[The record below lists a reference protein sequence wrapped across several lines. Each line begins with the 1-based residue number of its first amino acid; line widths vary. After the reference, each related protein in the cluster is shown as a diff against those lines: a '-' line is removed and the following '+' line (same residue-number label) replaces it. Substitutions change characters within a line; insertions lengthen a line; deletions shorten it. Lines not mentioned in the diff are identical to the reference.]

1 MAKKTLYKIFAFGVS
16 VITIT
21 AVLILSVFYSY
32 SDNQLKEQLRV
43 VESVVENQLAQDDD
57 TAFISNHIDKNV
69 RITLV
74 AKDGAVVADSQESAN
89 KLGNHLNRQEI
100 QQAIKNGEATVTRHS
115 DTQEKKVYYFAKQLD
130 NGNILRVS
138 TEAKSIGK
146 FFSDYIIYIILCI
159 IVVIVAAV
167 FVSMGITKS
176 IVKPITQLG
185 QSLDNIDKFKSDE
198 ELKPLVNALL
208 QQKKKQKMLDKQKKQ
223 FTANVSHELKTPLTS
238 IAGYAELIETGMA
251 KPEDIKPFAGVI
263 RKQALRL
270 VNLSEDIIQLSQLEE
285 SDDEDMSFESVNLY
299 EIAQR
304 CVEALNINAIN
315 KCVTLNLTGE
325 ECYIRGK
332 AQLVE
337 ELVYN
342 LCDNA
347 IRYNKENGNVTV
359 TVTSLEKGAS
369 VSVKDTGIGIPK
381 KYQERIFERFFRVDK
396 SRSKATGGTG
406 LGLAIVKHITQL
418 HDAKLE
424 ISSEEGKV
432 TIYSKGNFCM
442 KRKSGLSKFNGFL
455 AIVLVICLAA
465 TAFVI
470 NKYPKIEAADA
481 NGGADAKDVAVI
493 DEFKAGTYGGK
504 EFKTQEDVVNYY
516 KECYDYTKTLTAE
529 YKTDSGE
536 THSYYKM
543 LGTETL
549 EVNNLLVEGKSNDI
563 INKLVPGIVGGLFK
577 GGTNGLSPSGNRD
590 PKGDTK
596 NDGKMD
602 CTTSHLT
609 ADDVLAANVKD
620 NNDGTITMVIQPKE
634 ALLSTP
640 GEDSQGRFFNSLG
653 DISSVVESISV
664 LSFSQGTVKDNFVVD
679 YKGGTGTF
687 VIDTKTNEITKADY
701 TMLVHIDVKHANV
714 AVLKD
719 KSASLDIKYQCE
731 YPASDDYLA
740 GQNIGLTRVK

>member
-74 AKDGAVVADSQESAN
+74 AKDGTVIADSQESAN

-100 QQAIKNGEATVTRHS
+100 KQAIKNGEATVTRHS
-115 DTQEKKVYYFAKQLD
+115 DTQGKKVYYFAKQLD
-130 NGNILRVS
+130 NGNVLRVS

-146 FFSDYIIYIILCI
+146 FFSDYIIYIFLCI

-315 KCVTLNLTGE
+315 KGVTLNLTGE

-359 TVTSLEKGAS
+359 TVTPLENGAS
-369 VSVKDTGIGIPK
+369 VSVKDTGIGIPE

-424 ISSEEGKV
+424 ISSEEGK
-432 TIYSKGNFCM
+432 
-442 KRKSGLSKFNGFL
+442 
-455 AIVLVICLAA
+455 
-465 TAFVI
+465 
-470 NKYPKIEAADA
+470 
-481 NGGADAKDVAVI
+481 
-493 DEFKAGTYGGK
+493 
-504 EFKTQEDVVNYY
+504 
-516 KECYDYTKTLTAE
+516 
-529 YKTDSGE
+529 
-536 THSYYKM
+536 
-543 LGTETL
+543 GTE
-549 EVNNLLVEGKSNDI
+549 I
-563 INKLVPGIVGGLFK
+563 IVTFK
-577 GGTNGLSPSGNRD
+577 D
-590 PKGDTK
+590 
-596 NDGKMD
+596 
-602 CTTSHLT
+602 
-609 ADDVLAANVKD
+609 
-620 NNDGTITMVIQPKE
+620 
-634 ALLSTP
+634 
-640 GEDSQGRFFNSLG
+640 
-653 DISSVVESISV
+653 
-664 LSFSQGTVKDNFVVD
+664 
-679 YKGGTGTF
+679 
-687 VIDTKTNEITKADY
+687 
-701 TMLVHIDVKHANV
+701 
-714 AVLKD
+714 
-719 KSASLDIKYQCE
+719 
-731 YPASDDYLA
+731 
-740 GQNIGLTRVK
+740 

>member
-74 AKDGAVVADSQESAN
+74 AKDGTVIADSQESEN

-115 DTQEKKVYYFAKQLD
+115 DTQGKKVYYFAKQLD

-138 TEAKSIGK
+138 AEAKSIGK
-146 FFSDYIIYIILCI
+146 FFSDYIIYIFLCI
-159 IVVIVAAV
+159 IVVIIAAV

-359 TVTSLEKGAS
+359 TVNPLEKGAS

-424 ISSEEGKV
+424 ISSEEGK
-432 TIYSKGNFCM
+432 
-442 KRKSGLSKFNGFL
+442 
-455 AIVLVICLAA
+455 
-465 TAFVI
+465 
-470 NKYPKIEAADA
+470 
-481 NGGADAKDVAVI
+481 
-493 DEFKAGTYGGK
+493 
-504 EFKTQEDVVNYY
+504 
-516 KECYDYTKTLTAE
+516 
-529 YKTDSGE
+529 
-536 THSYYKM
+536 
-543 LGTETL
+543 GTE
-549 EVNNLLVEGKSNDI
+549 I
-563 INKLVPGIVGGLFK
+563 IVTFK
-577 GGTNGLSPSGNRD
+577 D
-590 PKGDTK
+590 
-596 NDGKMD
+596 
-602 CTTSHLT
+602 
-609 ADDVLAANVKD
+609 
-620 NNDGTITMVIQPKE
+620 
-634 ALLSTP
+634 
-640 GEDSQGRFFNSLG
+640 
-653 DISSVVESISV
+653 
-664 LSFSQGTVKDNFVVD
+664 
-679 YKGGTGTF
+679 
-687 VIDTKTNEITKADY
+687 
-701 TMLVHIDVKHANV
+701 
-714 AVLKD
+714 
-719 KSASLDIKYQCE
+719 
-731 YPASDDYLA
+731 
-740 GQNIGLTRVK
+740 

>member
-74 AKDGAVVADSQESAN
+74 AKDGTVIADSQESAN

-130 NGNILRVS
+130 NGNVLRVS
-138 TEAKSIGK
+138 AEAKSIGK
-146 FFSDYIIYIILCI
+146 FFSDYIIYILLCI
-159 IVVIVAAV
+159 IVVIVTAV

-424 ISSEEGKV
+424 ISSEEGK
-432 TIYSKGNFCM
+432 
-442 KRKSGLSKFNGFL
+442 
-455 AIVLVICLAA
+455 
-465 TAFVI
+465 
-470 NKYPKIEAADA
+470 
-481 NGGADAKDVAVI
+481 
-493 DEFKAGTYGGK
+493 
-504 EFKTQEDVVNYY
+504 
-516 KECYDYTKTLTAE
+516 
-529 YKTDSGE
+529 
-536 THSYYKM
+536 
-543 LGTETL
+543 GTE
-549 EVNNLLVEGKSNDI
+549 I
-563 INKLVPGIVGGLFK
+563 IVTFK
-577 GGTNGLSPSGNRD
+577 D
-590 PKGDTK
+590 
-596 NDGKMD
+596 
-602 CTTSHLT
+602 
-609 ADDVLAANVKD
+609 
-620 NNDGTITMVIQPKE
+620 
-634 ALLSTP
+634 
-640 GEDSQGRFFNSLG
+640 
-653 DISSVVESISV
+653 
-664 LSFSQGTVKDNFVVD
+664 
-679 YKGGTGTF
+679 
-687 VIDTKTNEITKADY
+687 
-701 TMLVHIDVKHANV
+701 
-714 AVLKD
+714 
-719 KSASLDIKYQCE
+719 
-731 YPASDDYLA
+731 
-740 GQNIGLTRVK
+740 

>member
-74 AKDGAVVADSQESAN
+74 AKDGTVIADSQESVN

-115 DTQEKKVYYFAKQLD
+115 DTQGKKVYYFAKQLD
-130 NGNILRVS
+130 NGNVLRVS
-138 TEAKSIGK
+138 AEAKSIGK
-146 FFSDYIIYIILCI
+146 FFSDYIIYIFLCI

-270 VNLSEDIIQLSQLEE
+270 VSLSEDIIQLSQLEE

-359 TVTSLEKGAS
+359 TVTPLEKGAS

-424 ISSEEGKV
+424 ISSEEGK
-432 TIYSKGNFCM
+432 
-442 KRKSGLSKFNGFL
+442 
-455 AIVLVICLAA
+455 
-465 TAFVI
+465 
-470 NKYPKIEAADA
+470 
-481 NGGADAKDVAVI
+481 
-493 DEFKAGTYGGK
+493 
-504 EFKTQEDVVNYY
+504 
-516 KECYDYTKTLTAE
+516 
-529 YKTDSGE
+529 
-536 THSYYKM
+536 
-543 LGTETL
+543 GTE
-549 EVNNLLVEGKSNDI
+549 I
-563 INKLVPGIVGGLFK
+563 IVTFK
-577 GGTNGLSPSGNRD
+577 D
-590 PKGDTK
+590 
-596 NDGKMD
+596 
-602 CTTSHLT
+602 
-609 ADDVLAANVKD
+609 
-620 NNDGTITMVIQPKE
+620 
-634 ALLSTP
+634 
-640 GEDSQGRFFNSLG
+640 
-653 DISSVVESISV
+653 
-664 LSFSQGTVKDNFVVD
+664 
-679 YKGGTGTF
+679 
-687 VIDTKTNEITKADY
+687 
-701 TMLVHIDVKHANV
+701 
-714 AVLKD
+714 
-719 KSASLDIKYQCE
+719 
-731 YPASDDYLA
+731 
-740 GQNIGLTRVK
+740 

>member
-74 AKDGAVVADSQESAN
+74 AKDGTVIADSQENAN

-130 NGNILRVS
+130 NGNVLRVS
-138 TEAKSIGK
+138 AEAKSIGK
-146 FFSDYIIYIILCI
+146 FFSDYIIYILLCI
-159 IVVIVAAV
+159 IVVIVTAV

-315 KCVTLNLTGE
+315 KGVTLNLTGE

-359 TVTSLEKGAS
+359 TVTPLEKGAS
-369 VSVKDTGIGIPK
+369 VSVKDTGIGIPE

-424 ISSEEGKV
+424 ISSEEGK
-432 TIYSKGNFCM
+432 
-442 KRKSGLSKFNGFL
+442 
-455 AIVLVICLAA
+455 
-465 TAFVI
+465 
-470 NKYPKIEAADA
+470 
-481 NGGADAKDVAVI
+481 
-493 DEFKAGTYGGK
+493 
-504 EFKTQEDVVNYY
+504 
-516 KECYDYTKTLTAE
+516 
-529 YKTDSGE
+529 
-536 THSYYKM
+536 
-543 LGTETL
+543 GTE
-549 EVNNLLVEGKSNDI
+549 I
-563 INKLVPGIVGGLFK
+563 IVTFK
-577 GGTNGLSPSGNRD
+577 D
-590 PKGDTK
+590 
-596 NDGKMD
+596 
-602 CTTSHLT
+602 
-609 ADDVLAANVKD
+609 
-620 NNDGTITMVIQPKE
+620 
-634 ALLSTP
+634 
-640 GEDSQGRFFNSLG
+640 
-653 DISSVVESISV
+653 
-664 LSFSQGTVKDNFVVD
+664 
-679 YKGGTGTF
+679 
-687 VIDTKTNEITKADY
+687 
-701 TMLVHIDVKHANV
+701 
-714 AVLKD
+714 
-719 KSASLDIKYQCE
+719 
-731 YPASDDYLA
+731 
-740 GQNIGLTRVK
+740 

>member
-74 AKDGAVVADSQESAN
+74 AKDGTVIADSQESAN
-89 KLGNHLNRQEI
+89 KLGNHLDRQEI

-115 DTQEKKVYYFAKQLD
+115 DTQGKKVYYFAKQLD
-130 NGNILRVS
+130 NGNVLRVS
-138 TEAKSIGK
+138 AEAKSIGK
-146 FFSDYIIYIILCI
+146 FFSDYIIYIFLCI

-304 CVEALNINAIN
+304 CVEALNINAII

-359 TVTSLEKGAS
+359 TVSPLEKGAS

-424 ISSEEGKV
+424 ISSEEGK
-432 TIYSKGNFCM
+432 
-442 KRKSGLSKFNGFL
+442 
-455 AIVLVICLAA
+455 
-465 TAFVI
+465 
-470 NKYPKIEAADA
+470 
-481 NGGADAKDVAVI
+481 
-493 DEFKAGTYGGK
+493 
-504 EFKTQEDVVNYY
+504 
-516 KECYDYTKTLTAE
+516 
-529 YKTDSGE
+529 
-536 THSYYKM
+536 
-543 LGTETL
+543 GTE
-549 EVNNLLVEGKSNDI
+549 I
-563 INKLVPGIVGGLFK
+563 IVTFK
-577 GGTNGLSPSGNRD
+577 D
-590 PKGDTK
+590 
-596 NDGKMD
+596 
-602 CTTSHLT
+602 
-609 ADDVLAANVKD
+609 
-620 NNDGTITMVIQPKE
+620 
-634 ALLSTP
+634 
-640 GEDSQGRFFNSLG
+640 
-653 DISSVVESISV
+653 
-664 LSFSQGTVKDNFVVD
+664 
-679 YKGGTGTF
+679 
-687 VIDTKTNEITKADY
+687 
-701 TMLVHIDVKHANV
+701 
-714 AVLKD
+714 
-719 KSASLDIKYQCE
+719 
-731 YPASDDYLA
+731 
-740 GQNIGLTRVK
+740 

>member
-74 AKDGAVVADSQESAN
+74 AKDGTVIADSQESAN
-89 KLGNHLNRQEI
+89 KLENHLNRQEI

-115 DTQEKKVYYFAKQLD
+115 DTQGKKIYYFAKQLD
-130 NGNILRVS
+130 NGNVLRVS
-138 TEAKSIGK
+138 AEAKSIGK
-146 FFSDYIIYIILCI
+146 FFSDYIIYILLCI
-159 IVVIVAAV
+159 IVVIVTAV

-359 TVTSLEKGAS
+359 TVTPLEKGAS

-424 ISSEEGKV
+424 ISSEEGK
-432 TIYSKGNFCM
+432 
-442 KRKSGLSKFNGFL
+442 
-455 AIVLVICLAA
+455 
-465 TAFVI
+465 
-470 NKYPKIEAADA
+470 
-481 NGGADAKDVAVI
+481 
-493 DEFKAGTYGGK
+493 
-504 EFKTQEDVVNYY
+504 
-516 KECYDYTKTLTAE
+516 
-529 YKTDSGE
+529 
-536 THSYYKM
+536 
-543 LGTETL
+543 GTE
-549 EVNNLLVEGKSNDI
+549 I
-563 INKLVPGIVGGLFK
+563 IVTFK
-577 GGTNGLSPSGNRD
+577 D
-590 PKGDTK
+590 
-596 NDGKMD
+596 
-602 CTTSHLT
+602 
-609 ADDVLAANVKD
+609 
-620 NNDGTITMVIQPKE
+620 
-634 ALLSTP
+634 
-640 GEDSQGRFFNSLG
+640 
-653 DISSVVESISV
+653 
-664 LSFSQGTVKDNFVVD
+664 
-679 YKGGTGTF
+679 
-687 VIDTKTNEITKADY
+687 
-701 TMLVHIDVKHANV
+701 
-714 AVLKD
+714 
-719 KSASLDIKYQCE
+719 
-731 YPASDDYLA
+731 
-740 GQNIGLTRVK
+740 

>member
-359 TVTSLEKGAS
+359 TVTPLEKGAS

-424 ISSEEGKV
+424 ISSEEGK
-432 TIYSKGNFCM
+432 
-442 KRKSGLSKFNGFL
+442 
-455 AIVLVICLAA
+455 
-465 TAFVI
+465 
-470 NKYPKIEAADA
+470 
-481 NGGADAKDVAVI
+481 
-493 DEFKAGTYGGK
+493 
-504 EFKTQEDVVNYY
+504 
-516 KECYDYTKTLTAE
+516 
-529 YKTDSGE
+529 
-536 THSYYKM
+536 
-543 LGTETL
+543 GTE
-549 EVNNLLVEGKSNDI
+549 I
-563 INKLVPGIVGGLFK
+563 IVTFK
-577 GGTNGLSPSGNRD
+577 D
-590 PKGDTK
+590 
-596 NDGKMD
+596 
-602 CTTSHLT
+602 
-609 ADDVLAANVKD
+609 
-620 NNDGTITMVIQPKE
+620 
-634 ALLSTP
+634 
-640 GEDSQGRFFNSLG
+640 
-653 DISSVVESISV
+653 
-664 LSFSQGTVKDNFVVD
+664 
-679 YKGGTGTF
+679 
-687 VIDTKTNEITKADY
+687 
-701 TMLVHIDVKHANV
+701 
-714 AVLKD
+714 
-719 KSASLDIKYQCE
+719 
-731 YPASDDYLA
+731 
-740 GQNIGLTRVK
+740 

>member
-74 AKDGAVVADSQESAN
+74 AKDGTVIADSQESVN
-89 KLGNHLNRQEI
+89 NLGNHLNRQEI

-115 DTQEKKVYYFAKQLD
+115 DTQGKKIYYFAKQLD

-146 FFSDYIIYIILCI
+146 FFSDYIIYILLCI
-159 IVVIVAAV
+159 IVVIVTAV

-315 KCVTLNLTGE
+315 KGVTLNLIGE
-325 ECYIRGK
+325 QCYIRGK

-359 TVTSLEKGAS
+359 TVTPLEKGAS
-369 VSVKDTGIGIPK
+369 VSVKDTGIGIPE

-424 ISSEEGKV
+424 ISSEEGK
-432 TIYSKGNFCM
+432 
-442 KRKSGLSKFNGFL
+442 
-455 AIVLVICLAA
+455 
-465 TAFVI
+465 
-470 NKYPKIEAADA
+470 
-481 NGGADAKDVAVI
+481 
-493 DEFKAGTYGGK
+493 
-504 EFKTQEDVVNYY
+504 
-516 KECYDYTKTLTAE
+516 
-529 YKTDSGE
+529 
-536 THSYYKM
+536 
-543 LGTETL
+543 GTE
-549 EVNNLLVEGKSNDI
+549 I
-563 INKLVPGIVGGLFK
+563 IVTFK
-577 GGTNGLSPSGNRD
+577 D
-590 PKGDTK
+590 
-596 NDGKMD
+596 
-602 CTTSHLT
+602 
-609 ADDVLAANVKD
+609 
-620 NNDGTITMVIQPKE
+620 
-634 ALLSTP
+634 
-640 GEDSQGRFFNSLG
+640 
-653 DISSVVESISV
+653 
-664 LSFSQGTVKDNFVVD
+664 
-679 YKGGTGTF
+679 
-687 VIDTKTNEITKADY
+687 
-701 TMLVHIDVKHANV
+701 
-714 AVLKD
+714 
-719 KSASLDIKYQCE
+719 
-731 YPASDDYLA
+731 
-740 GQNIGLTRVK
+740 

>member
-43 VESVVENQLAQDDD
+43 IENVVENQLAQDDD

-74 AKDGAVVADSQESAN
+74 AKDGTVIADSQESAN
-89 KLGNHLNRQEI
+89 KLGNHLDRQEI

-115 DTQEKKVYYFAKQLD
+115 DTQGKKVYYFAKQLD
-130 NGNILRVS
+130 NGDVLRVS
-138 TEAKSIGK
+138 AEAKSIGK
-146 FFSDYIIYIILCI
+146 FFSDYIIYIFLCI

-270 VNLSEDIIQLSQLEE
+270 VSLSEDIIQLSQLEE

-359 TVTSLEKGAS
+359 TVTPLEKGAS

-424 ISSEEGKV
+424 ISSEEGK
-432 TIYSKGNFCM
+432 
-442 KRKSGLSKFNGFL
+442 
-455 AIVLVICLAA
+455 
-465 TAFVI
+465 
-470 NKYPKIEAADA
+470 
-481 NGGADAKDVAVI
+481 
-493 DEFKAGTYGGK
+493 
-504 EFKTQEDVVNYY
+504 
-516 KECYDYTKTLTAE
+516 
-529 YKTDSGE
+529 
-536 THSYYKM
+536 
-543 LGTETL
+543 GTE
-549 EVNNLLVEGKSNDI
+549 I
-563 INKLVPGIVGGLFK
+563 IVTFK
-577 GGTNGLSPSGNRD
+577 D
-590 PKGDTK
+590 
-596 NDGKMD
+596 
-602 CTTSHLT
+602 
-609 ADDVLAANVKD
+609 
-620 NNDGTITMVIQPKE
+620 
-634 ALLSTP
+634 
-640 GEDSQGRFFNSLG
+640 
-653 DISSVVESISV
+653 
-664 LSFSQGTVKDNFVVD
+664 
-679 YKGGTGTF
+679 
-687 VIDTKTNEITKADY
+687 
-701 TMLVHIDVKHANV
+701 
-714 AVLKD
+714 
-719 KSASLDIKYQCE
+719 
-731 YPASDDYLA
+731 
-740 GQNIGLTRVK
+740 

>member
-74 AKDGAVVADSQESAN
+74 AKDGTVIADSQESVN

-115 DTQEKKVYYFAKQLD
+115 DTQGKKVYYFAKQLD
-130 NGNILRVS
+130 NGDVLRVS
-138 TEAKSIGK
+138 AEAKSIGK
-146 FFSDYIIYIILCI
+146 FFSDYIIYILLCI
-159 IVVIVAAV
+159 IVVIVTAV

-359 TVTSLEKGAS
+359 TVTPLEKGAS

-424 ISSEEGKV
+424 ISSEEGK
-432 TIYSKGNFCM
+432 
-442 KRKSGLSKFNGFL
+442 
-455 AIVLVICLAA
+455 
-465 TAFVI
+465 
-470 NKYPKIEAADA
+470 
-481 NGGADAKDVAVI
+481 
-493 DEFKAGTYGGK
+493 
-504 EFKTQEDVVNYY
+504 
-516 KECYDYTKTLTAE
+516 
-529 YKTDSGE
+529 
-536 THSYYKM
+536 
-543 LGTETL
+543 GTE
-549 EVNNLLVEGKSNDI
+549 I
-563 INKLVPGIVGGLFK
+563 IVTFK
-577 GGTNGLSPSGNRD
+577 D
-590 PKGDTK
+590 
-596 NDGKMD
+596 
-602 CTTSHLT
+602 
-609 ADDVLAANVKD
+609 
-620 NNDGTITMVIQPKE
+620 
-634 ALLSTP
+634 
-640 GEDSQGRFFNSLG
+640 
-653 DISSVVESISV
+653 
-664 LSFSQGTVKDNFVVD
+664 
-679 YKGGTGTF
+679 
-687 VIDTKTNEITKADY
+687 
-701 TMLVHIDVKHANV
+701 
-714 AVLKD
+714 
-719 KSASLDIKYQCE
+719 
-731 YPASDDYLA
+731 
-740 GQNIGLTRVK
+740 

>member
-74 AKDGAVVADSQESAN
+74 AKDGTVIADSQESAN
-89 KLGNHLNRQEI
+89 KLGNHLDRQEI

-138 TEAKSIGK
+138 AEAKSIGK
-146 FFSDYIIYIILCI
+146 FFSDYIMYIFLCI

-359 TVTSLEKGAS
+359 TVTPLEKGAS

-424 ISSEEGKV
+424 ISSEEGK
-432 TIYSKGNFCM
+432 
-442 KRKSGLSKFNGFL
+442 
-455 AIVLVICLAA
+455 
-465 TAFVI
+465 
-470 NKYPKIEAADA
+470 
-481 NGGADAKDVAVI
+481 
-493 DEFKAGTYGGK
+493 
-504 EFKTQEDVVNYY
+504 
-516 KECYDYTKTLTAE
+516 
-529 YKTDSGE
+529 
-536 THSYYKM
+536 
-543 LGTETL
+543 GTE
-549 EVNNLLVEGKSNDI
+549 I
-563 INKLVPGIVGGLFK
+563 IVTFK
-577 GGTNGLSPSGNRD
+577 D
-590 PKGDTK
+590 
-596 NDGKMD
+596 
-602 CTTSHLT
+602 
-609 ADDVLAANVKD
+609 
-620 NNDGTITMVIQPKE
+620 
-634 ALLSTP
+634 
-640 GEDSQGRFFNSLG
+640 
-653 DISSVVESISV
+653 
-664 LSFSQGTVKDNFVVD
+664 
-679 YKGGTGTF
+679 
-687 VIDTKTNEITKADY
+687 
-701 TMLVHIDVKHANV
+701 
-714 AVLKD
+714 
-719 KSASLDIKYQCE
+719 
-731 YPASDDYLA
+731 
-740 GQNIGLTRVK
+740 

>member
-74 AKDGAVVADSQESAN
+74 AKDGTVIADSQESAN

-115 DTQEKKVYYFAKQLD
+115 DTQGKKIYYFAKQLD
-130 NGNILRVS
+130 NGNVLRVS
-138 TEAKSIGK
+138 AEAKSIGK
-146 FFSDYIIYIILCI
+146 FFSDYIIYILLCI
-159 IVVIVAAV
+159 IVVIVTAV

-198 ELKPLVNALL
+198 ELKPLVNTLL

-424 ISSEEGKV
+424 ISSEEGK
-432 TIYSKGNFCM
+432 
-442 KRKSGLSKFNGFL
+442 
-455 AIVLVICLAA
+455 
-465 TAFVI
+465 
-470 NKYPKIEAADA
+470 
-481 NGGADAKDVAVI
+481 
-493 DEFKAGTYGGK
+493 
-504 EFKTQEDVVNYY
+504 
-516 KECYDYTKTLTAE
+516 
-529 YKTDSGE
+529 
-536 THSYYKM
+536 
-543 LGTETL
+543 GTE
-549 EVNNLLVEGKSNDI
+549 I
-563 INKLVPGIVGGLFK
+563 IVTFK
-577 GGTNGLSPSGNRD
+577 D
-590 PKGDTK
+590 
-596 NDGKMD
+596 
-602 CTTSHLT
+602 
-609 ADDVLAANVKD
+609 
-620 NNDGTITMVIQPKE
+620 
-634 ALLSTP
+634 
-640 GEDSQGRFFNSLG
+640 
-653 DISSVVESISV
+653 
-664 LSFSQGTVKDNFVVD
+664 
-679 YKGGTGTF
+679 
-687 VIDTKTNEITKADY
+687 
-701 TMLVHIDVKHANV
+701 
-714 AVLKD
+714 
-719 KSASLDIKYQCE
+719 
-731 YPASDDYLA
+731 
-740 GQNIGLTRVK
+740 

>member
-74 AKDGAVVADSQESAN
+74 AKDGTVIADSQENAN

-115 DTQEKKVYYFAKQLD
+115 DTQGKKVYYFAKQLD

-138 TEAKSIGK
+138 AEAKSIGK
-146 FFSDYIIYIILCI
+146 FFSDYIIYILLCI
-159 IVVIVAAV
+159 IVVIVTAV

-198 ELKPLVNALL
+198 EHKPLVNALL

-315 KCVTLNLTGE
+315 KGVTLNLTGE

-359 TVTSLEKGAS
+359 TVTPLEKGAS

-424 ISSEEGKV
+424 ISSEEGK
-432 TIYSKGNFCM
+432 
-442 KRKSGLSKFNGFL
+442 
-455 AIVLVICLAA
+455 
-465 TAFVI
+465 
-470 NKYPKIEAADA
+470 
-481 NGGADAKDVAVI
+481 
-493 DEFKAGTYGGK
+493 
-504 EFKTQEDVVNYY
+504 
-516 KECYDYTKTLTAE
+516 
-529 YKTDSGE
+529 
-536 THSYYKM
+536 
-543 LGTETL
+543 GTE
-549 EVNNLLVEGKSNDI
+549 I
-563 INKLVPGIVGGLFK
+563 IVTFK
-577 GGTNGLSPSGNRD
+577 D
-590 PKGDTK
+590 
-596 NDGKMD
+596 
-602 CTTSHLT
+602 
-609 ADDVLAANVKD
+609 
-620 NNDGTITMVIQPKE
+620 
-634 ALLSTP
+634 
-640 GEDSQGRFFNSLG
+640 
-653 DISSVVESISV
+653 
-664 LSFSQGTVKDNFVVD
+664 
-679 YKGGTGTF
+679 
-687 VIDTKTNEITKADY
+687 
-701 TMLVHIDVKHANV
+701 
-714 AVLKD
+714 
-719 KSASLDIKYQCE
+719 
-731 YPASDDYLA
+731 
-740 GQNIGLTRVK
+740 

>member
-74 AKDGAVVADSQESAN
+74 AKDGTVIADSQESAN

-138 TEAKSIGK
+138 AEAKSIGK
-146 FFSDYIIYIILCI
+146 FFSDYIIYILLCI
-159 IVVIVAAV
+159 IVVIVTAV

-270 VNLSEDIIQLSQLEE
+270 VSLSEDIIQLSQLEE

-315 KCVTLNLTGE
+315 KGVTLNLTGE

-359 TVTSLEKGAS
+359 TVTPLEKGAS

-396 SRSKATGGTG
+396 SRSKVTGGTG

-424 ISSEEGKV
+424 ISSEEGK
-432 TIYSKGNFCM
+432 
-442 KRKSGLSKFNGFL
+442 
-455 AIVLVICLAA
+455 
-465 TAFVI
+465 
-470 NKYPKIEAADA
+470 
-481 NGGADAKDVAVI
+481 
-493 DEFKAGTYGGK
+493 
-504 EFKTQEDVVNYY
+504 
-516 KECYDYTKTLTAE
+516 
-529 YKTDSGE
+529 
-536 THSYYKM
+536 
-543 LGTETL
+543 GTE
-549 EVNNLLVEGKSNDI
+549 I
-563 INKLVPGIVGGLFK
+563 IVTFK
-577 GGTNGLSPSGNRD
+577 D
-590 PKGDTK
+590 
-596 NDGKMD
+596 
-602 CTTSHLT
+602 
-609 ADDVLAANVKD
+609 
-620 NNDGTITMVIQPKE
+620 
-634 ALLSTP
+634 
-640 GEDSQGRFFNSLG
+640 
-653 DISSVVESISV
+653 
-664 LSFSQGTVKDNFVVD
+664 
-679 YKGGTGTF
+679 
-687 VIDTKTNEITKADY
+687 
-701 TMLVHIDVKHANV
+701 
-714 AVLKD
+714 
-719 KSASLDIKYQCE
+719 
-731 YPASDDYLA
+731 
-740 GQNIGLTRVK
+740 

>member
-74 AKDGAVVADSQESAN
+74 AKDGTVIADSQESAN

-138 TEAKSIGK
+138 AEAKSIGK
-146 FFSDYIIYIILCI
+146 FFSDYIIYIFLCI

-270 VNLSEDIIQLSQLEE
+270 VSLSEDIIQLSQLEE

-315 KCVTLNLTGE
+315 KGVTLNLTGE

-359 TVTSLEKGAS
+359 TVTPLEKGAS

-424 ISSEEGKV
+424 ISSEEGK
-432 TIYSKGNFCM
+432 
-442 KRKSGLSKFNGFL
+442 
-455 AIVLVICLAA
+455 
-465 TAFVI
+465 
-470 NKYPKIEAADA
+470 
-481 NGGADAKDVAVI
+481 
-493 DEFKAGTYGGK
+493 
-504 EFKTQEDVVNYY
+504 
-516 KECYDYTKTLTAE
+516 
-529 YKTDSGE
+529 
-536 THSYYKM
+536 
-543 LGTETL
+543 GTE
-549 EVNNLLVEGKSNDI
+549 I
-563 INKLVPGIVGGLFK
+563 IVTFK
-577 GGTNGLSPSGNRD
+577 D
-590 PKGDTK
+590 
-596 NDGKMD
+596 
-602 CTTSHLT
+602 
-609 ADDVLAANVKD
+609 
-620 NNDGTITMVIQPKE
+620 
-634 ALLSTP
+634 
-640 GEDSQGRFFNSLG
+640 
-653 DISSVVESISV
+653 
-664 LSFSQGTVKDNFVVD
+664 
-679 YKGGTGTF
+679 
-687 VIDTKTNEITKADY
+687 
-701 TMLVHIDVKHANV
+701 
-714 AVLKD
+714 
-719 KSASLDIKYQCE
+719 
-731 YPASDDYLA
+731 
-740 GQNIGLTRVK
+740 

>member
-74 AKDGAVVADSQESAN
+74 AKDGTVIADSQESAN

-130 NGNILRVS
+130 NGNVLRVS
-138 TEAKSIGK
+138 AEAKSIGK
-146 FFSDYIIYIILCI
+146 FFSDYIIYILLCI
-159 IVVIVAAV
+159 IVVIVTAV

-315 KCVTLNLTGE
+315 KGVTLNLTGE

-359 TVTSLEKGAS
+359 TVSPLEKGAS

-424 ISSEEGKV
+424 ISSEEGK
-432 TIYSKGNFCM
+432 
-442 KRKSGLSKFNGFL
+442 
-455 AIVLVICLAA
+455 
-465 TAFVI
+465 
-470 NKYPKIEAADA
+470 
-481 NGGADAKDVAVI
+481 
-493 DEFKAGTYGGK
+493 
-504 EFKTQEDVVNYY
+504 
-516 KECYDYTKTLTAE
+516 
-529 YKTDSGE
+529 
-536 THSYYKM
+536 
-543 LGTETL
+543 GTE
-549 EVNNLLVEGKSNDI
+549 I
-563 INKLVPGIVGGLFK
+563 IVTFK
-577 GGTNGLSPSGNRD
+577 D
-590 PKGDTK
+590 
-596 NDGKMD
+596 
-602 CTTSHLT
+602 
-609 ADDVLAANVKD
+609 
-620 NNDGTITMVIQPKE
+620 
-634 ALLSTP
+634 
-640 GEDSQGRFFNSLG
+640 
-653 DISSVVESISV
+653 
-664 LSFSQGTVKDNFVVD
+664 
-679 YKGGTGTF
+679 
-687 VIDTKTNEITKADY
+687 
-701 TMLVHIDVKHANV
+701 
-714 AVLKD
+714 
-719 KSASLDIKYQCE
+719 
-731 YPASDDYLA
+731 
-740 GQNIGLTRVK
+740 

>member
-74 AKDGAVVADSQESAN
+74 AKDGTVIADSQESAN

-138 TEAKSIGK
+138 AEAKSIGK
-146 FFSDYIIYIILCI
+146 FFSDYIIYILLCI
-159 IVVIVAAV
+159 IVVIVTAV

-238 IAGYAELIETGMA
+238 IAGYAEQKETGMA

-270 VNLSEDIIQLSQLEE
+270 VSLSEDIIQLSQLEE

-315 KCVTLNLTGE
+315 KGVTLNLTGE

-359 TVTSLEKGAS
+359 TVTPLEKGAS

-424 ISSEEGKV
+424 ISSEEGK
-432 TIYSKGNFCM
+432 
-442 KRKSGLSKFNGFL
+442 
-455 AIVLVICLAA
+455 
-465 TAFVI
+465 
-470 NKYPKIEAADA
+470 
-481 NGGADAKDVAVI
+481 
-493 DEFKAGTYGGK
+493 
-504 EFKTQEDVVNYY
+504 
-516 KECYDYTKTLTAE
+516 
-529 YKTDSGE
+529 
-536 THSYYKM
+536 
-543 LGTETL
+543 GTE
-549 EVNNLLVEGKSNDI
+549 I
-563 INKLVPGIVGGLFK
+563 IVTFK
-577 GGTNGLSPSGNRD
+577 D
-590 PKGDTK
+590 
-596 NDGKMD
+596 
-602 CTTSHLT
+602 
-609 ADDVLAANVKD
+609 
-620 NNDGTITMVIQPKE
+620 
-634 ALLSTP
+634 
-640 GEDSQGRFFNSLG
+640 
-653 DISSVVESISV
+653 
-664 LSFSQGTVKDNFVVD
+664 
-679 YKGGTGTF
+679 
-687 VIDTKTNEITKADY
+687 
-701 TMLVHIDVKHANV
+701 
-714 AVLKD
+714 
-719 KSASLDIKYQCE
+719 
-731 YPASDDYLA
+731 
-740 GQNIGLTRVK
+740 

>member
-57 TAFISNHIDKNV
+57 TTFISNHIDKNV

-74 AKDGAVVADSQESAN
+74 AKDGTVIADSQESAN

-115 DTQEKKVYYFAKQLD
+115 DTQEKKIYYFAKQLD

-138 TEAKSIGK
+138 AEAKSIGK
-146 FFSDYIIYIILCI
+146 FFSDYIIYIFLCI

-359 TVTSLEKGAS
+359 TVTPLEKGAS

-424 ISSEEGKV
+424 ISSEEGK
-432 TIYSKGNFCM
+432 
-442 KRKSGLSKFNGFL
+442 
-455 AIVLVICLAA
+455 
-465 TAFVI
+465 
-470 NKYPKIEAADA
+470 
-481 NGGADAKDVAVI
+481 
-493 DEFKAGTYGGK
+493 
-504 EFKTQEDVVNYY
+504 
-516 KECYDYTKTLTAE
+516 
-529 YKTDSGE
+529 
-536 THSYYKM
+536 
-543 LGTETL
+543 GTE
-549 EVNNLLVEGKSNDI
+549 I
-563 INKLVPGIVGGLFK
+563 IVTFK
-577 GGTNGLSPSGNRD
+577 D
-590 PKGDTK
+590 
-596 NDGKMD
+596 
-602 CTTSHLT
+602 
-609 ADDVLAANVKD
+609 
-620 NNDGTITMVIQPKE
+620 
-634 ALLSTP
+634 
-640 GEDSQGRFFNSLG
+640 
-653 DISSVVESISV
+653 
-664 LSFSQGTVKDNFVVD
+664 
-679 YKGGTGTF
+679 
-687 VIDTKTNEITKADY
+687 
-701 TMLVHIDVKHANV
+701 
-714 AVLKD
+714 
-719 KSASLDIKYQCE
+719 
-731 YPASDDYLA
+731 
-740 GQNIGLTRVK
+740 

>member
-1 MAKKTLYKIFAFGVS
+1 VAKKTLYKIFAFGVS

-74 AKDGAVVADSQESAN
+74 AKDGTVIADSQESAN

-115 DTQEKKVYYFAKQLD
+115 DTQGKKIYYFAKQLD

-146 FFSDYIIYIILCI
+146 FFSDYIIYILLCI
-159 IVVIVAAV
+159 IVVIVTAV

-315 KCVTLNLTGE
+315 KGVTLNLTGE

-359 TVTSLEKGAS
+359 TVTPLEKGAS

-424 ISSEEGKV
+424 ISSEE
-432 TIYSKGNFCM
+432 SKGTEI
-442 KRKSGLSKFNGFL
+442 
-455 AIVLVICLAA
+455 IV
-465 TAFVI
+465 TF
-470 NKYPKIEAADA
+470 
-481 NGGADAKDVAVI
+481 KD
-493 DEFKAGTYGGK
+493 
-504 EFKTQEDVVNYY
+504 
-516 KECYDYTKTLTAE
+516 
-529 YKTDSGE
+529 
-536 THSYYKM
+536 
-543 LGTETL
+543 
-549 EVNNLLVEGKSNDI
+549 
-563 INKLVPGIVGGLFK
+563 
-577 GGTNGLSPSGNRD
+577 
-590 PKGDTK
+590 
-596 NDGKMD
+596 
-602 CTTSHLT
+602 
-609 ADDVLAANVKD
+609 
-620 NNDGTITMVIQPKE
+620 
-634 ALLSTP
+634 
-640 GEDSQGRFFNSLG
+640 
-653 DISSVVESISV
+653 
-664 LSFSQGTVKDNFVVD
+664 
-679 YKGGTGTF
+679 
-687 VIDTKTNEITKADY
+687 
-701 TMLVHIDVKHANV
+701 
-714 AVLKD
+714 
-719 KSASLDIKYQCE
+719 
-731 YPASDDYLA
+731 
-740 GQNIGLTRVK
+740 

>member
-381 KYQERIFERFFRVDK
+381 KYHERIFERFFRVDK

-424 ISSEEGKV
+424 ISSEEGK
-432 TIYSKGNFCM
+432 
-442 KRKSGLSKFNGFL
+442 
-455 AIVLVICLAA
+455 
-465 TAFVI
+465 
-470 NKYPKIEAADA
+470 
-481 NGGADAKDVAVI
+481 
-493 DEFKAGTYGGK
+493 
-504 EFKTQEDVVNYY
+504 
-516 KECYDYTKTLTAE
+516 
-529 YKTDSGE
+529 
-536 THSYYKM
+536 
-543 LGTETL
+543 GTE
-549 EVNNLLVEGKSNDI
+549 I
-563 INKLVPGIVGGLFK
+563 IVTFK
-577 GGTNGLSPSGNRD
+577 D
-590 PKGDTK
+590 
-596 NDGKMD
+596 
-602 CTTSHLT
+602 
-609 ADDVLAANVKD
+609 
-620 NNDGTITMVIQPKE
+620 
-634 ALLSTP
+634 
-640 GEDSQGRFFNSLG
+640 
-653 DISSVVESISV
+653 
-664 LSFSQGTVKDNFVVD
+664 
-679 YKGGTGTF
+679 
-687 VIDTKTNEITKADY
+687 
-701 TMLVHIDVKHANV
+701 
-714 AVLKD
+714 
-719 KSASLDIKYQCE
+719 
-731 YPASDDYLA
+731 
-740 GQNIGLTRVK
+740 

>member
-74 AKDGAVVADSQESAN
+74 AKDGTVIADSQESAN

-115 DTQEKKVYYFAKQLD
+115 DTQGKKVYYFAKQLD

-146 FFSDYIIYIILCI
+146 FFSDYIIYILLCI
-159 IVVIVAAV
+159 IVVIVTAV

-315 KCVTLNLTGE
+315 KGVTLNLTGE

-359 TVTSLEKGAS
+359 TVTPLEKGAS

-424 ISSEEGKV
+424 ISSEEGK
-432 TIYSKGNFCM
+432 
-442 KRKSGLSKFNGFL
+442 
-455 AIVLVICLAA
+455 
-465 TAFVI
+465 
-470 NKYPKIEAADA
+470 
-481 NGGADAKDVAVI
+481 
-493 DEFKAGTYGGK
+493 
-504 EFKTQEDVVNYY
+504 
-516 KECYDYTKTLTAE
+516 
-529 YKTDSGE
+529 
-536 THSYYKM
+536 
-543 LGTETL
+543 GTE
-549 EVNNLLVEGKSNDI
+549 I
-563 INKLVPGIVGGLFK
+563 IVTFK
-577 GGTNGLSPSGNRD
+577 D
-590 PKGDTK
+590 
-596 NDGKMD
+596 
-602 CTTSHLT
+602 
-609 ADDVLAANVKD
+609 
-620 NNDGTITMVIQPKE
+620 
-634 ALLSTP
+634 
-640 GEDSQGRFFNSLG
+640 
-653 DISSVVESISV
+653 
-664 LSFSQGTVKDNFVVD
+664 
-679 YKGGTGTF
+679 
-687 VIDTKTNEITKADY
+687 
-701 TMLVHIDVKHANV
+701 
-714 AVLKD
+714 
-719 KSASLDIKYQCE
+719 
-731 YPASDDYLA
+731 
-740 GQNIGLTRVK
+740 

>member
-1 MAKKTLYKIFAFGVS
+1 VAKKTLYKIFAFGVS

-43 VESVVENQLAQDDD
+43 VESVIENQLAQDDD
-57 TAFISNHIDKNV
+57 TSFISNHIDKNV

-74 AKDGAVVADSQESAN
+74 AKDGTVIADSQESVN

-115 DTQEKKVYYFAKQLD
+115 DTQGKKVYYFAKQLD

-138 TEAKSIGK
+138 AEAKSIGK
-146 FFSDYIIYIILCI
+146 FFSDYIIYILLCI
-159 IVVIVAAV
+159 IVVIVTAV

-359 TVTSLEKGAS
+359 TVTPLEKGAS
-369 VSVKDTGIGIPK
+369 VSVKDTGIGIPE

-424 ISSEEGKV
+424 ISSEEGK
-432 TIYSKGNFCM
+432 
-442 KRKSGLSKFNGFL
+442 
-455 AIVLVICLAA
+455 
-465 TAFVI
+465 
-470 NKYPKIEAADA
+470 
-481 NGGADAKDVAVI
+481 
-493 DEFKAGTYGGK
+493 
-504 EFKTQEDVVNYY
+504 
-516 KECYDYTKTLTAE
+516 
-529 YKTDSGE
+529 
-536 THSYYKM
+536 
-543 LGTETL
+543 GTE
-549 EVNNLLVEGKSNDI
+549 I
-563 INKLVPGIVGGLFK
+563 IVTFK
-577 GGTNGLSPSGNRD
+577 D
-590 PKGDTK
+590 
-596 NDGKMD
+596 
-602 CTTSHLT
+602 
-609 ADDVLAANVKD
+609 
-620 NNDGTITMVIQPKE
+620 
-634 ALLSTP
+634 
-640 GEDSQGRFFNSLG
+640 
-653 DISSVVESISV
+653 
-664 LSFSQGTVKDNFVVD
+664 
-679 YKGGTGTF
+679 
-687 VIDTKTNEITKADY
+687 
-701 TMLVHIDVKHANV
+701 
-714 AVLKD
+714 
-719 KSASLDIKYQCE
+719 
-731 YPASDDYLA
+731 
-740 GQNIGLTRVK
+740 

>member
-74 AKDGAVVADSQESAN
+74 AKDGTVIADSQESAN
-89 KLGNHLNRQEI
+89 KLENHLNRQEI

-115 DTQEKKVYYFAKQLD
+115 DTQGKKVYYFAKRLD
-130 NGNILRVS
+130 NGNVLRVS
-138 TEAKSIGK
+138 AEAKSIGK
-146 FFSDYIIYIILCI
+146 FFSDYIIYILLCI
-159 IVVIVAAV
+159 IVVIVTAV

-359 TVTSLEKGAS
+359 TVKPLEKGAS

-424 ISSEEGKV
+424 ISSEEGK
-432 TIYSKGNFCM
+432 
-442 KRKSGLSKFNGFL
+442 
-455 AIVLVICLAA
+455 
-465 TAFVI
+465 
-470 NKYPKIEAADA
+470 
-481 NGGADAKDVAVI
+481 
-493 DEFKAGTYGGK
+493 
-504 EFKTQEDVVNYY
+504 
-516 KECYDYTKTLTAE
+516 
-529 YKTDSGE
+529 
-536 THSYYKM
+536 
-543 LGTETL
+543 GTE
-549 EVNNLLVEGKSNDI
+549 I
-563 INKLVPGIVGGLFK
+563 IVTFK
-577 GGTNGLSPSGNRD
+577 D
-590 PKGDTK
+590 
-596 NDGKMD
+596 
-602 CTTSHLT
+602 
-609 ADDVLAANVKD
+609 
-620 NNDGTITMVIQPKE
+620 
-634 ALLSTP
+634 
-640 GEDSQGRFFNSLG
+640 
-653 DISSVVESISV
+653 
-664 LSFSQGTVKDNFVVD
+664 
-679 YKGGTGTF
+679 
-687 VIDTKTNEITKADY
+687 
-701 TMLVHIDVKHANV
+701 
-714 AVLKD
+714 
-719 KSASLDIKYQCE
+719 
-731 YPASDDYLA
+731 
-740 GQNIGLTRVK
+740 

>member
-74 AKDGAVVADSQESAN
+74 AKDGTVIADSQESAN

-115 DTQEKKVYYFAKQLD
+115 DTQGKKIYYFAKQLD
-130 NGNILRVS
+130 NGNVLRVS
-138 TEAKSIGK
+138 AEAKSIGK
-146 FFSDYIIYIILCI
+146 FFSDYIIYILLCI
-159 IVVIVAAV
+159 IVVIVTAV

-359 TVTSLEKGAS
+359 TVTSLEKGAR

-424 ISSEEGKV
+424 ISSEEGK
-432 TIYSKGNFCM
+432 
-442 KRKSGLSKFNGFL
+442 
-455 AIVLVICLAA
+455 
-465 TAFVI
+465 
-470 NKYPKIEAADA
+470 
-481 NGGADAKDVAVI
+481 
-493 DEFKAGTYGGK
+493 
-504 EFKTQEDVVNYY
+504 
-516 KECYDYTKTLTAE
+516 
-529 YKTDSGE
+529 
-536 THSYYKM
+536 
-543 LGTETL
+543 GTE
-549 EVNNLLVEGKSNDI
+549 I
-563 INKLVPGIVGGLFK
+563 IVTFK
-577 GGTNGLSPSGNRD
+577 D
-590 PKGDTK
+590 
-596 NDGKMD
+596 
-602 CTTSHLT
+602 
-609 ADDVLAANVKD
+609 
-620 NNDGTITMVIQPKE
+620 
-634 ALLSTP
+634 
-640 GEDSQGRFFNSLG
+640 
-653 DISSVVESISV
+653 
-664 LSFSQGTVKDNFVVD
+664 
-679 YKGGTGTF
+679 
-687 VIDTKTNEITKADY
+687 
-701 TMLVHIDVKHANV
+701 
-714 AVLKD
+714 
-719 KSASLDIKYQCE
+719 
-731 YPASDDYLA
+731 
-740 GQNIGLTRVK
+740 

>member
-74 AKDGAVVADSQESAN
+74 AKDGTVIADSQENAN

-115 DTQEKKVYYFAKQLD
+115 DTQGKKVYYFAKQLD
-130 NGNILRVS
+130 NGNVLRVS
-138 TEAKSIGK
+138 AEAKSIGK
-146 FFSDYIIYIILCI
+146 FFSDYIIYIFLCI

-270 VNLSEDIIQLSQLEE
+270 VNLSEDIIQLTQLEE

-315 KCVTLNLTGE
+315 KGVTLNLIGE

-359 TVTSLEKGAS
+359 TVTPLEKGAS

-424 ISSEEGKV
+424 ISSEEGK
-432 TIYSKGNFCM
+432 
-442 KRKSGLSKFNGFL
+442 
-455 AIVLVICLAA
+455 
-465 TAFVI
+465 
-470 NKYPKIEAADA
+470 
-481 NGGADAKDVAVI
+481 
-493 DEFKAGTYGGK
+493 
-504 EFKTQEDVVNYY
+504 
-516 KECYDYTKTLTAE
+516 
-529 YKTDSGE
+529 
-536 THSYYKM
+536 
-543 LGTETL
+543 GTE
-549 EVNNLLVEGKSNDI
+549 I
-563 INKLVPGIVGGLFK
+563 IVTFK
-577 GGTNGLSPSGNRD
+577 D
-590 PKGDTK
+590 
-596 NDGKMD
+596 
-602 CTTSHLT
+602 
-609 ADDVLAANVKD
+609 
-620 NNDGTITMVIQPKE
+620 
-634 ALLSTP
+634 
-640 GEDSQGRFFNSLG
+640 
-653 DISSVVESISV
+653 
-664 LSFSQGTVKDNFVVD
+664 
-679 YKGGTGTF
+679 
-687 VIDTKTNEITKADY
+687 
-701 TMLVHIDVKHANV
+701 
-714 AVLKD
+714 
-719 KSASLDIKYQCE
+719 
-731 YPASDDYLA
+731 
-740 GQNIGLTRVK
+740 

>member
-74 AKDGAVVADSQESAN
+74 AKDGTVIADSQESAN

-138 TEAKSIGK
+138 AEAKSIGK
-146 FFSDYIIYIILCI
+146 FFSDYIIYILLCI

-359 TVTSLEKGAS
+359 TVSPLEKGAS

-381 KYQERIFERFFRVDK
+381 KYQERIFERFYRVDK

-424 ISSEEGKV
+424 ISSEEGK
-432 TIYSKGNFCM
+432 
-442 KRKSGLSKFNGFL
+442 
-455 AIVLVICLAA
+455 
-465 TAFVI
+465 
-470 NKYPKIEAADA
+470 
-481 NGGADAKDVAVI
+481 
-493 DEFKAGTYGGK
+493 
-504 EFKTQEDVVNYY
+504 
-516 KECYDYTKTLTAE
+516 
-529 YKTDSGE
+529 
-536 THSYYKM
+536 
-543 LGTETL
+543 GTE
-549 EVNNLLVEGKSNDI
+549 I
-563 INKLVPGIVGGLFK
+563 IVTFK
-577 GGTNGLSPSGNRD
+577 D
-590 PKGDTK
+590 
-596 NDGKMD
+596 
-602 CTTSHLT
+602 
-609 ADDVLAANVKD
+609 
-620 NNDGTITMVIQPKE
+620 
-634 ALLSTP
+634 
-640 GEDSQGRFFNSLG
+640 
-653 DISSVVESISV
+653 
-664 LSFSQGTVKDNFVVD
+664 
-679 YKGGTGTF
+679 
-687 VIDTKTNEITKADY
+687 
-701 TMLVHIDVKHANV
+701 
-714 AVLKD
+714 
-719 KSASLDIKYQCE
+719 
-731 YPASDDYLA
+731 
-740 GQNIGLTRVK
+740 

>member
-57 TAFISNHIDKNV
+57 TSFISNHIDKNV

-74 AKDGAVVADSQESAN
+74 AKDGTVIADSQESAN

-115 DTQEKKVYYFAKQLD
+115 DTQGKKIYYFAKQLD

-146 FFSDYIIYIILCI
+146 FFSDYIIYILLCI
-159 IVVIVAAV
+159 IVVIVTAV

-251 KPEDIKPFAGVI
+251 NPEDIKPFAGVI

-315 KCVTLNLTGE
+315 KGVTLNLTGE

-359 TVTSLEKGAS
+359 TVTPLEKGAS

-424 ISSEEGKV
+424 ISSEEGK
-432 TIYSKGNFCM
+432 
-442 KRKSGLSKFNGFL
+442 
-455 AIVLVICLAA
+455 
-465 TAFVI
+465 
-470 NKYPKIEAADA
+470 
-481 NGGADAKDVAVI
+481 
-493 DEFKAGTYGGK
+493 
-504 EFKTQEDVVNYY
+504 
-516 KECYDYTKTLTAE
+516 
-529 YKTDSGE
+529 
-536 THSYYKM
+536 
-543 LGTETL
+543 GTE
-549 EVNNLLVEGKSNDI
+549 I
-563 INKLVPGIVGGLFK
+563 IVTFK
-577 GGTNGLSPSGNRD
+577 D
-590 PKGDTK
+590 
-596 NDGKMD
+596 
-602 CTTSHLT
+602 
-609 ADDVLAANVKD
+609 
-620 NNDGTITMVIQPKE
+620 
-634 ALLSTP
+634 
-640 GEDSQGRFFNSLG
+640 
-653 DISSVVESISV
+653 
-664 LSFSQGTVKDNFVVD
+664 
-679 YKGGTGTF
+679 
-687 VIDTKTNEITKADY
+687 
-701 TMLVHIDVKHANV
+701 
-714 AVLKD
+714 
-719 KSASLDIKYQCE
+719 
-731 YPASDDYLA
+731 
-740 GQNIGLTRVK
+740 

>member
-21 AVLILSVFYSY
+21 AMLILSVFYSY

-74 AKDGAVVADSQESAN
+74 ARDGTVIADSQESAN

-115 DTQEKKVYYFAKQLD
+115 DTQGKKIYYFAKQLD

-146 FFSDYIIYIILCI
+146 FFSDYIIYILLCI
-159 IVVIVAAV
+159 IVVIVTAV

-270 VNLSEDIIQLSQLEE
+270 VSLSEDIIQLSQLEE

-359 TVTSLEKGAS
+359 TVTPLEKGAS

-424 ISSEEGKV
+424 ISSEEGK
-432 TIYSKGNFCM
+432 
-442 KRKSGLSKFNGFL
+442 
-455 AIVLVICLAA
+455 
-465 TAFVI
+465 
-470 NKYPKIEAADA
+470 
-481 NGGADAKDVAVI
+481 
-493 DEFKAGTYGGK
+493 
-504 EFKTQEDVVNYY
+504 
-516 KECYDYTKTLTAE
+516 
-529 YKTDSGE
+529 
-536 THSYYKM
+536 
-543 LGTETL
+543 GTE
-549 EVNNLLVEGKSNDI
+549 I
-563 INKLVPGIVGGLFK
+563 IVTFK
-577 GGTNGLSPSGNRD
+577 D
-590 PKGDTK
+590 
-596 NDGKMD
+596 
-602 CTTSHLT
+602 
-609 ADDVLAANVKD
+609 
-620 NNDGTITMVIQPKE
+620 
-634 ALLSTP
+634 
-640 GEDSQGRFFNSLG
+640 
-653 DISSVVESISV
+653 
-664 LSFSQGTVKDNFVVD
+664 
-679 YKGGTGTF
+679 
-687 VIDTKTNEITKADY
+687 
-701 TMLVHIDVKHANV
+701 
-714 AVLKD
+714 
-719 KSASLDIKYQCE
+719 
-731 YPASDDYLA
+731 
-740 GQNIGLTRVK
+740 

>member
-21 AVLILSVFYSY
+21 AVLIFSVFYSY

-74 AKDGAVVADSQESAN
+74 AKDGTVIADSQESAN

-115 DTQEKKVYYFAKQLD
+115 DTQGKKIYYFAKQLD

-146 FFSDYIIYIILCI
+146 FFSDYIMYIFLCI

-270 VNLSEDIIQLSQLEE
+270 VSLSEDIIQLSQLEE

-315 KCVTLNLTGE
+315 KGVTLNLTGE

-359 TVTSLEKGAS
+359 TVTPLEKGAS

-424 ISSEEGKV
+424 ISSEEGK
-432 TIYSKGNFCM
+432 
-442 KRKSGLSKFNGFL
+442 
-455 AIVLVICLAA
+455 
-465 TAFVI
+465 
-470 NKYPKIEAADA
+470 
-481 NGGADAKDVAVI
+481 
-493 DEFKAGTYGGK
+493 
-504 EFKTQEDVVNYY
+504 
-516 KECYDYTKTLTAE
+516 
-529 YKTDSGE
+529 
-536 THSYYKM
+536 
-543 LGTETL
+543 GTE
-549 EVNNLLVEGKSNDI
+549 I
-563 INKLVPGIVGGLFK
+563 IVTFK
-577 GGTNGLSPSGNRD
+577 D
-590 PKGDTK
+590 
-596 NDGKMD
+596 
-602 CTTSHLT
+602 
-609 ADDVLAANVKD
+609 
-620 NNDGTITMVIQPKE
+620 
-634 ALLSTP
+634 
-640 GEDSQGRFFNSLG
+640 
-653 DISSVVESISV
+653 
-664 LSFSQGTVKDNFVVD
+664 
-679 YKGGTGTF
+679 
-687 VIDTKTNEITKADY
+687 
-701 TMLVHIDVKHANV
+701 
-714 AVLKD
+714 
-719 KSASLDIKYQCE
+719 
-731 YPASDDYLA
+731 
-740 GQNIGLTRVK
+740 

>member
-74 AKDGAVVADSQESAN
+74 AKDGTVIADSQESAN

-138 TEAKSIGK
+138 AEAKSIGK
-146 FFSDYIIYIILCI
+146 FFSDYIIYILLCI
-159 IVVIVAAV
+159 IVVIVTAV

-315 KCVTLNLTGE
+315 KGVTLNLTGE

-359 TVTSLEKGAS
+359 TVNPLEKGAS

-424 ISSEEGKV
+424 ISSEEGK
-432 TIYSKGNFCM
+432 
-442 KRKSGLSKFNGFL
+442 
-455 AIVLVICLAA
+455 
-465 TAFVI
+465 
-470 NKYPKIEAADA
+470 
-481 NGGADAKDVAVI
+481 
-493 DEFKAGTYGGK
+493 
-504 EFKTQEDVVNYY
+504 
-516 KECYDYTKTLTAE
+516 
-529 YKTDSGE
+529 
-536 THSYYKM
+536 
-543 LGTETL
+543 GTE
-549 EVNNLLVEGKSNDI
+549 I
-563 INKLVPGIVGGLFK
+563 IVTFK
-577 GGTNGLSPSGNRD
+577 D
-590 PKGDTK
+590 
-596 NDGKMD
+596 
-602 CTTSHLT
+602 
-609 ADDVLAANVKD
+609 
-620 NNDGTITMVIQPKE
+620 
-634 ALLSTP
+634 
-640 GEDSQGRFFNSLG
+640 
-653 DISSVVESISV
+653 
-664 LSFSQGTVKDNFVVD
+664 
-679 YKGGTGTF
+679 
-687 VIDTKTNEITKADY
+687 
-701 TMLVHIDVKHANV
+701 
-714 AVLKD
+714 
-719 KSASLDIKYQCE
+719 
-731 YPASDDYLA
+731 
-740 GQNIGLTRVK
+740 

>member
-74 AKDGAVVADSQESAN
+74 AKDGTVIADSQESAN

-130 NGNILRVS
+130 NGNVLRVS
-138 TEAKSIGK
+138 AEAKSIGK
-146 FFSDYIIYIILCI
+146 FFSDYIIYIFLCI

-359 TVTSLEKGAS
+359 TVTPLEKGAS

-424 ISSEEGKV
+424 ISSEE
-432 TIYSKGNFCM
+432 SKGTEI
-442 KRKSGLSKFNGFL
+442 
-455 AIVLVICLAA
+455 IV
-465 TAFVI
+465 TF
-470 NKYPKIEAADA
+470 
-481 NGGADAKDVAVI
+481 KD
-493 DEFKAGTYGGK
+493 
-504 EFKTQEDVVNYY
+504 
-516 KECYDYTKTLTAE
+516 
-529 YKTDSGE
+529 
-536 THSYYKM
+536 
-543 LGTETL
+543 
-549 EVNNLLVEGKSNDI
+549 
-563 INKLVPGIVGGLFK
+563 
-577 GGTNGLSPSGNRD
+577 
-590 PKGDTK
+590 
-596 NDGKMD
+596 
-602 CTTSHLT
+602 
-609 ADDVLAANVKD
+609 
-620 NNDGTITMVIQPKE
+620 
-634 ALLSTP
+634 
-640 GEDSQGRFFNSLG
+640 
-653 DISSVVESISV
+653 
-664 LSFSQGTVKDNFVVD
+664 
-679 YKGGTGTF
+679 
-687 VIDTKTNEITKADY
+687 
-701 TMLVHIDVKHANV
+701 
-714 AVLKD
+714 
-719 KSASLDIKYQCE
+719 
-731 YPASDDYLA
+731 
-740 GQNIGLTRVK
+740 

>member
-43 VESVVENQLAQDDD
+43 VESVVENQLAQDND

-74 AKDGAVVADSQESAN
+74 AKDGTVIADSQESAN

-138 TEAKSIGK
+138 AEAKSIGK
-146 FFSDYIIYIILCI
+146 FFSDYIIYIFLCI

-270 VNLSEDIIQLSQLEE
+270 VSLSEDIIQLSQLEE

-359 TVTSLEKGAS
+359 TVTPLEKGAS

-424 ISSEEGKV
+424 ISSEEGK
-432 TIYSKGNFCM
+432 
-442 KRKSGLSKFNGFL
+442 
-455 AIVLVICLAA
+455 
-465 TAFVI
+465 
-470 NKYPKIEAADA
+470 
-481 NGGADAKDVAVI
+481 
-493 DEFKAGTYGGK
+493 
-504 EFKTQEDVVNYY
+504 
-516 KECYDYTKTLTAE
+516 
-529 YKTDSGE
+529 
-536 THSYYKM
+536 
-543 LGTETL
+543 GTE
-549 EVNNLLVEGKSNDI
+549 I
-563 INKLVPGIVGGLFK
+563 IVTFK
-577 GGTNGLSPSGNRD
+577 D
-590 PKGDTK
+590 
-596 NDGKMD
+596 
-602 CTTSHLT
+602 
-609 ADDVLAANVKD
+609 
-620 NNDGTITMVIQPKE
+620 
-634 ALLSTP
+634 
-640 GEDSQGRFFNSLG
+640 
-653 DISSVVESISV
+653 
-664 LSFSQGTVKDNFVVD
+664 
-679 YKGGTGTF
+679 
-687 VIDTKTNEITKADY
+687 
-701 TMLVHIDVKHANV
+701 
-714 AVLKD
+714 
-719 KSASLDIKYQCE
+719 
-731 YPASDDYLA
+731 
-740 GQNIGLTRVK
+740 

>member
-74 AKDGAVVADSQESAN
+74 AKDGTVIADSQESAN

-115 DTQEKKVYYFAKQLD
+115 DTQEKKIYYFAKQLD

-138 TEAKSIGK
+138 AEAKSIGK
-146 FFSDYIIYIILCI
+146 FFSDYIIYILLCI
-159 IVVIVAAV
+159 IVVIVTAV

-315 KCVTLNLTGE
+315 KGVMLNLTGE

-359 TVTSLEKGAS
+359 TVNPLEKGAS

-424 ISSEEGKV
+424 ISSEEGK
-432 TIYSKGNFCM
+432 
-442 KRKSGLSKFNGFL
+442 
-455 AIVLVICLAA
+455 
-465 TAFVI
+465 
-470 NKYPKIEAADA
+470 
-481 NGGADAKDVAVI
+481 
-493 DEFKAGTYGGK
+493 
-504 EFKTQEDVVNYY
+504 
-516 KECYDYTKTLTAE
+516 
-529 YKTDSGE
+529 
-536 THSYYKM
+536 
-543 LGTETL
+543 GTE
-549 EVNNLLVEGKSNDI
+549 I
-563 INKLVPGIVGGLFK
+563 IVTFK
-577 GGTNGLSPSGNRD
+577 D
-590 PKGDTK
+590 
-596 NDGKMD
+596 
-602 CTTSHLT
+602 
-609 ADDVLAANVKD
+609 
-620 NNDGTITMVIQPKE
+620 
-634 ALLSTP
+634 
-640 GEDSQGRFFNSLG
+640 
-653 DISSVVESISV
+653 
-664 LSFSQGTVKDNFVVD
+664 
-679 YKGGTGTF
+679 
-687 VIDTKTNEITKADY
+687 
-701 TMLVHIDVKHANV
+701 
-714 AVLKD
+714 
-719 KSASLDIKYQCE
+719 
-731 YPASDDYLA
+731 
-740 GQNIGLTRVK
+740 